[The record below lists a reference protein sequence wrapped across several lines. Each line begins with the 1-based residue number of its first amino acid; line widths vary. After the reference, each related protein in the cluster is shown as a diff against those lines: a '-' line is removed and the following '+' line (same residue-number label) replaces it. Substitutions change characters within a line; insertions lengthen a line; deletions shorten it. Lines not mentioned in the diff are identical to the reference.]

1 MNPKTCLILMTL
13 ATIVPESHQSRL
25 PANFPCK
32 PVEDE
37 LQLFR
42 SYFDLYNDNI
52 TSFRT
57 ALSYSLHFFN
67 MSQAYLDPYTKVVS
81 KQCKQ

>member
-1 MNPKTCLILMTL
+1 MNPKTCLILILTL
-13 ATIVPESHQSRL
+13 ATITQQSRL
-25 PANFPCK
+25 PANYRCK

-37 LQLFR
+37 PQLFR
-42 SYFDLYNDNI
+42 SYFDLHNGNI
-52 TSFRT
+52 TNLRS

-67 MSQAYLDPYTKVVS
+67 MSQAYLNPYTPVIS